1 MISVI
6 SIVILARILEPV
18 NFGLIAISVT
28 VIDLFEGFTVLWL
41 NAGIIQGDAISK
53 VEYDVA
59 WTYGYLIRG
68 ILLFLIV
75 LSSSEHIATFYE
87 LKELK
92 LN

>member
-1 MISVI
+1 
-6 SIVILARILEPV
+6 
-18 NFGLIAISVT
+18 
-28 VIDLFEGFTVLWL
+28 L